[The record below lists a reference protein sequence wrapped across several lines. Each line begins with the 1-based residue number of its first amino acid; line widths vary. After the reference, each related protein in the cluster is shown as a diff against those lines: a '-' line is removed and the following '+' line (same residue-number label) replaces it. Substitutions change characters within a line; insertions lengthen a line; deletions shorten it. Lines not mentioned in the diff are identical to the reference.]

1 MPRRSWIISGLSL
14 EEIAYLASLR
24 SLDKQEGLLDELRA
38 RTGLLLAVSSLA
50 ASFAGRTAIETAP
63 PWLCPLVG
71 AAFALS
77 TASCV
82 FILVPRRYRFY
93 FSIVGSRLFEELFEF
108 RDDIDDVQRRLA
120 YQLDR
125 FWAHNDG
132 AMQALFLAFRIAV
145 VGLAVEILGVPA
157 LLGDKLV

>member
-1 MPRRSWIISGLSL
+1 LSL
-14 EEIAYLASLR
+14 EEIAYLPSLR

-38 RTGLLLAVSSLA
+38 RTGLLLAVSSLT
-50 ASFAGRTAIETAP
+50 ASFVGRTAIEAAP
-63 PWLCPLVG
+63 PWLFLLIG

-77 TASCV
+77 IACCV

-108 RDDIDDVQRRLA
+108 RDDTDDVQRRLA

-125 FWAHNDG
+125 FWAHNDD
-132 AMQALFLAFRIAV
+132 AMQPLFLAFRIAV
-145 VGLAVEILGVPA
+145 VGLAAEILGVLA
-157 LLGDKLV
+157 LFGDTLV